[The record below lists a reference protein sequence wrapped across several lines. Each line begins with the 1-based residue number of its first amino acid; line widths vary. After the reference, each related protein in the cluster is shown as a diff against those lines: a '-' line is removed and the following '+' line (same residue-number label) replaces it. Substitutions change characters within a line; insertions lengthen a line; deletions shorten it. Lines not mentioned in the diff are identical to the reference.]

1 MEWGAGCETRGRE
14 FPVRNFNR
22 LTTLS
27 AAAAQLHDS
36 RLYLP
41 VGISHLFNRR
51 GCLTAD
57 TGMPVAAGVR
67 CLHLGCHLGKA
78 CRSGAGL
85 LFGGGNSLQAGRR
98 RRANGNASCFLNGT
112 RN

>member
-1 MEWGAGCETRGRE
+1 MGCETRGRAL
-14 FPVRNFNR
+14 PVCNFNR

-27 AAAAQLHDS
+27 VAAAQLHHWP
-36 RLYLP
+36 LYLP
-41 VGISHLFNRR
+41 AGISHLFNRR

-67 CLHLGCHLGKA
+67 CLHLGCHLGRP

-85 LFGGGNSLQAGRR
+85 LFGRGTVSKQDAGEGQTEMQAGLSTQ
-98 RRANGNASCFLNGT
+98 AHEIH
-112 RN
+112 